1 MAEFTYQLYGRQ
13 DAPSVLLIYLHGF
26 NHNQENNDRLMS
38 QMAPLIPNALIVAPL
53 SDVLC
58 ENNPQTRQWYSIDA
72 FDPQNRRRNP
82 QSSVDEIMDIYD
94 TAGEQLAAAALRMN
108 HFISEMQQK
117 YQIDDGHT
125 YLAGFSQG
133 AQLALYTALTR
144 KSVIGGCIMFSG
156 IVAGKNLLEKEMVSH
171 PQILL
176 MHGDKDEKILSKTHE
191 ASRHWL
197 LRHGLHLKS
206 IYMPELDHKV
216 VEAELQEAAKML
228 NLHTR

>member
-53 SDVLC
+53 SDIGC
-58 ENNPQTRQWYSIDA
+58 EKNSHTRQWYSIDA

-94 TAGEQLAAAALRMN
+94 TAGEQLAVAALRMN